1 MEVPDKAMIAAYGGL
16 NYDDAIEVV
25 EKHFKIDWRMTEGFQ
40 KFGGKRMDIAIKDEY
55 FYYESIQSRID
66 EIVRLENVLVLISL
80 KKSFHYK
87 N

>member
-55 FYYESIQSRID
+55 FYYDYS
-66 EIVRLENVLVLISL
+66 V
-80 KKSFHYK
+80 
-87 N
+87 